1 MPIHVDVKMIHFDFK
16 MDWHSANSMFTPN
29 LMFLPSKYRGLK
41 FRTMCLA
48 AGSVSGRGAG
58 AGRPSGGDGGV
69 VLAVVNACVGYWYA
83 PGALVLAL
91 LPCECVMAAWP
102 VTLHATLETCGCL
115 DVCRAG
121 KFWL

>member
-1 MPIHVDVKMIHFDFK
+1 MWGGGGGGVLD
-16 MDWHSANSMFTPN
+16 
-29 LMFLPSKYRGLK
+29 GQ
-41 FRTMCLA
+41 
-48 AGSVSGRGAG
+48 AGVVA
-58 AGRPSGGDGGV
+58 GGV

-102 VTLHATLETCGCL
+102 VALHATLETCGCL
-115 DVCRAG
+115 EVCRAG